1 METIRPPGGSVVKN
15 PPTNAGAVGSIPG
28 LGRSPEDLQEGRRKW
43 QPTPVFLPGKS
54 PEKRGPRNHKRV
66 GHNLA
71 TNNNN
76 METMEGSLI
85 VRWLEAVNRQSTEDF

>member
-1 METIRPPGGSVVKN
+1 MVTTRPANAGDVGSV
-15 PPTNAGAVGSIPG
+15 PW
-28 LGRSPEDLQEGRRKW
+28 LGRFPEDLQEGRRKW

-54 PEKRGPRNHKRV
+54 PGQRGPCNHKRV